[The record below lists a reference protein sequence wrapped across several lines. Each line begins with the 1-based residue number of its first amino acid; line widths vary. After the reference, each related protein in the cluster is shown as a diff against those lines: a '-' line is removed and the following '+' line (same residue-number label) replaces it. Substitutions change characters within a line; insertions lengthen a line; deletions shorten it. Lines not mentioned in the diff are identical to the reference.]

1 MQSVLSIPSEIALRN
16 RSHDLIDAD
25 GKSTLIQ
32 AWYHL
37 DIGTINV
44 FKF

>member
-16 RSHDLIDAD
+16 RSHDLID